1 MNEKKLSLQLSRS
14 KIITTLIYVAIALL
28 ILNCLS
34 LYLHYV
40 LGYPSIK
47 GFVPKFDFD
56 EENNVPTYFSSFLLL
71 ISAILLFWASISAKQ
86 ASSKYAKHWGAL
98 SIVFLFMSLDETA
111 SFHELLIDPL
121 REIFNLSGY
130 FYWSWVVFGL
140 IIVII
145 FAISYIRFLLDLPPK
160 VRYTIILAA
169 ALYLGGVIGME
180 MISGNYYSVY
190 GQNLIYA
197 VLTTIEET
205 LEIAGLILLIKV
217 LFDYLFVSSPG
228 LEIKLEG

>member
-1 MNEKKLSLQLSRS
+1 
-14 KIITTLIYVAIALL
+14 
-28 ILNCLS
+28 
-34 LYLHYV
+34 
-40 LGYPSIK
+40 
-47 GFVPKFDFD
+47 
-56 EENNVPTYFSSFLLL
+56 
-71 ISAILLFWASISAKQ
+71 
-86 ASSKYAKHWGAL
+86 
-98 SIVFLFMSLDETA
+98 MSLDETA

-121 REIFNLSGY
+121 RETFNLSGF
-130 FYWSWVVFGL
+130 FYMSWVIFGP

-145 FAISYIRFLLDLPPK
+145 LAISYIRFLLDLPPK

-197 VLTTIEET
+197 ELTTIEET

>member
-145 FAISYIRFLLDLPPK
+145 FAISYIRFLVK
-160 VRYTIILAA
+160 V
-169 ALYLGGVIGME
+169 
-180 MISGNYYSVY
+180 
-190 GQNLIYA
+190 NLKKSKTPRGKRKIYR
-197 VLTTIEET
+197 TCN
-205 LEIAGLILLIKV
+205 
-217 LFDYLFVSSPG
+217 
-228 LEIKLEG
+228 